1 LNGVKNLALA
11 WSAFVVALCWEEVA
25 MSLRALGFACSLAVL
40 AALPASAQSS
50 DGAFAN
56 VESGRVWYQTCGSG
70 PKAMVLI
77 HDGTLHSAA
86 WDDVWPL
93 FCKDFHV
100 VRYDR
105 RGYGRSPAA
114 TQPYSRTDDLLAVMH
129 AAGMEHAVMVGASAG
144 GGIAVDFTLA
154 HPKPVDRLVLVGPS
168 ISGLRYS
175 QYFNM
180 RVMAYVRQYRQGDI
194 EGSLRSGWSFAPGHD
209 AALGRA
215 AALLKANPPN
225 LMHGDPAR
233 LAPTAKPLLSS
244 MQAPTLVLVGDHDI
258 ADNQGEAAVAE
269 ALIPHAYRIVMP
281 DAGHLM
287 FMEHPETF
295 VRLVEQFVD
304 ARPHPDRE
312 ASVRRYVESL
322 EKGAPNY
329 DEMAPAE
336 AAEVRQELPQL
347 LQLIAQMGA
356 LASVAYEHG
365 TEDGADVY
373 LVAFEHG
380 QAEWTIGPLT
390 PDGKVQ
396 DRVFRLL

>member
-1 LNGVKNLALA
+1 
-11 WSAFVVALCWEEVA
+11 
-25 MSLRALGFACSLAVL
+25 MSLRALGLAFSLVVL
-40 AALPASAQSS
+40 TGLPASAQS
-50 DGAFAN
+50 DAGAFAN
-56 VESGRVWYQTCGSG
+56 VKGGKVWYQTCGSG

-77 HDGTLHSAA
+77 HDGTLYSAT

-114 TQPYSRTDDLLAVMH
+114 TAPYSRTDDVLAVMR
-129 AAGMEHAVMVGASAG
+129 AAGMAHAVMVGASAG

-154 HPKPVDRLVLVGPS
+154 HPEAVNRLVLVGPS

-180 RVMAYVRQYRQGDI
+180 RVMEYVRQYRQGDI

-215 AALLKANPPN
+215 AALLKANPPD

-244 MQAPTLVLVGDHDI
+244 IQAPTLVLVGDHDI

-269 ALIPHAYRIVMP
+269 ALIPHAYRIVVP
-281 DAGHLM
+281 DTGHLM
-287 FMEHPETF
+287 FMEHSELF
-295 VRLVEQFVD
+295 ARLVGQFVD
-304 ARPHPDRE
+304 AKPHPDRE
-312 ASVRRYVESL
+312 ASVRRYVELL

-329 DEMAPAE
+329 DEMAAAQ
-336 AAEVRQELPQL
+336 AAEVRQELPQI
-347 LQLIAQMGA
+347 LQLMKEMGA
-356 LASVAYEHG
+356 LKSVTYEHG

-373 LVAFEHG
+373 LVTFEHG
-380 QAEWTIGPLT
+380 QAEWTIGPLSA
-390 PDGKVQ
+390 DGKVQ
-396 DRVFRLL
+396 ARRVSLL

>member
-1 LNGVKNLALA
+1 
-11 WSAFVVALCWEEVA
+11 

-40 AALPASAQSS
+40 AALPAVAAADAP

-56 VESGRVWYQTCGSG
+56 VENGRVWYQTCGAG

-77 HDGTLHSAA
+77 HDGTLHSAT

-114 TQPYSRTDDLLAVMH
+114 TQPYSRTDDLLAVMR
-129 AAGMEHAVMVGASAG
+129 AAGMEHAVVVGASAG

-154 HPKPVDRLVLVGPS
+154 HPKAVDRLVLVGPS
-168 ISGLRYS
+168 ISGLHYS

-180 RVMAYVRQYRQGDI
+180 RVMEYVRLYRQGDI

-215 AALLKANPPN
+215 AALLKANPPD
-225 LMHGDPAR
+225 LMRGDPAR

-244 MQAPTLVLVGDHDI
+244 IQTPALVLVGDHDI

-269 ALIPHAYRIVMP
+269 ALMPHAYRIVVP
-281 DAGHLM
+281 DSGHLM
-287 FMEHPETF
+287 FMEHPELF
-295 VRLVEQFVD
+295 ARLVGQFVD
-304 ARPHPDRE
+304 TKPHPDRE

-322 EKGAPNY
+322 ERGAPNY
-329 DEMAPAE
+329 DEMNATQ
-336 AAEVRQELPQL
+336 AAEVRQQASQI

-356 LASVAYEHG
+356 LASVTYEHG

-396 DRVFRLL
+396 SRMFRLL